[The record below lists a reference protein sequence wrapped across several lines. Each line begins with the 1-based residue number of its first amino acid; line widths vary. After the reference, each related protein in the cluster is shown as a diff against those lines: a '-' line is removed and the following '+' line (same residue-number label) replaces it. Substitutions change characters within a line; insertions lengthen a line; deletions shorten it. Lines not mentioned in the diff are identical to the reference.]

1 MMDCTDKYCR
11 YFHRIL
17 TRKSLLYTEMVVA
30 RTIIEAEKRGDIDKY
45 LAFDPFE
52 KPLVLQIGGSDPEQL
67 YEAARIAAKYD
78 YDELN
83 LNVGCPS
90 DRVQSGKFGVCLM
103 REPELVAECMAALKK
118 AVNVPV
124 SVKTRIGVDNDD
136 DEEFLAS
143 FIQTVAS
150 SGTTNFI
157 IHARKAWLKGLN
169 PAQNR
174 NIPKLNYDR
183 VFQMKTRFPKL
194 KIEINGGI
202 KILDDC
208 LYPLEILDGVMI
220 GRAAY
225 EDPWI
230 LSQVDSKIFGGIDPC
245 SSREEVLLKLK
256 PLCEQIQKCNSSL
269 HHLAR
274 HISGLYK
281 GQPKAKKWR
290 IKIQEL
296 LKLNP
301 QPVDFL
307 QQSLTVFNS

>member
-30 RTIIEAEKRGDIDKY
+30 RTIIEAEKRGDLDKY
-45 LAFDPFE
+45 LAFDSFE
-52 KPLVLQIGGSDPEQL
+52 KPLVLQIGGSDPKQL
-67 YEAARIAAKYD
+67 YEAARLAAKYD

-90 DRVQSGKFGVCLM
+90 DRVQSGQFGVCLM
-103 REPELVAECMAALKK
+103 REPELVAECMTALKR
-118 AVNVPV
+118 AVDIPV

-136 DEEFLAS
+136 DEEFLAT

-150 SGTTNFI
+150 SGTNNFI

-174 NIPKLNYDR
+174 NIPQLNYDR
-183 VFQMKTRFPKL
+183 VFQMKTRFPDL

-202 KILDDC
+202 QVLQDC
-208 LYPLEILDGVMI
+208 LHPLEILDGVMI

-225 EDPWI
+225 ENPWI
-230 LSQVDSKIFGGIDPC
+230 LSQVDSKIFGSEDPC

-256 PLCEQIQKCNSSL
+256 PLCEQIQKSNSSL

-281 GQPKAKKWR
+281 GQPRAKKWR

-307 QQSLTVFNS
+307 EQSLVVFKS